1 MSGAPHRPAGRRRP
15 ARRHDGTRAGQGLPP
30 PPTCID
36 EALDRASPRR
46 RGALRDAFRAQ
57 AAAYNMISL
66 SGQRAVLSALAFCCD
81 ADAVKDLIAAEV
93 MRELDPRR
101 AAECLRVARGRGLQ
115 YDHAC
120 PEHRARVA
128 CGWARR
134 QHKARARTRARDML
148 IATAREADE
157 ADEAEE

>member
-1 MSGAPHRPAGRRRP
+1 MSGGAPQGRRRP

-30 PPTCID
+30 TPTCID

-46 RGALRDAFRAQ
+46 RGALRNAFRAP
-57 AAAYNMISL
+57 AAAAVFSRL
-66 SGQRAVLSALAFCCD
+66 STAGQRAVLAALAFCRD
-81 ADAVKDLIAAEV
+81 ADAVDDLISAEFV
-93 MRELDPRR
+93 RELDPRR

-115 YDHAC
+115 YNHAC

-134 QHKARARTRARDML
+134 QHKARARPAERDAL
-148 IATAREADE
+148 IDAAEREASE
-157 ADEAEE
+157 GAEE